1 MAGPPEHGA
10 GAKIPAT
17 GARLVPLAGMELT
30 PKVFRDV
37 QFREKLR
44 GGYHP
49 EDVDE
54 FLEQA
59 AVGVD
64 DLTERLRQATERAQR
79 AEQSA
84 AEASATDESLKRVL
98 LMAQRTADQAVREA
112 REEADAALREAREEA
127 DRTLGGAREE
137 ADRTLGGAR
146 AEADRTLAEA
156 KAKAR
161 SLVVDAEERARR
173 GYEDAVAESRATME
187 KAETSLQQVRQD
199 VEALRGWVDLHKTHL
214 LAVLNDARALVEN
227 AGLLSEPP
235 PVTSSV
241 GTSEDATVPPAS
253 SASPASPAEVDAD
266 VDADVTGEHFALGP
280 QAEDNGE
287 PTSDWDPRYLE
298 DRDGAPSEARP
309 SFPARPGANQE
320 ALALAGERI
329 GEVTGA
335 GASEEGSGPAPAP
348 PDVATIALDERAL
361 DSFFSERD
369 LGDERGPGRF
379 RRRQ

>member
-1 MAGPPEHGA
+1 
-10 GAKIPAT
+10 
-17 GARLVPLAGMELT
+17 MELT

-59 AVGVD
+59 AVGVEE
-64 DLTERLRQATERAQR
+64 LTERLRQATERAQR

-84 AEASATDESLKRVL
+84 SEASATDDSLKRVL

-112 REEADAALREAREEA
+112 EAEAEAAIRQAHDGA
-127 DRTLGGAREE
+127 DRTLS
-137 ADRTLGGAR
+137 
-146 AEADRTLAEA
+146 EA

-161 SLVVDAEERARR
+161 ALVAEAEDRARR
-173 GYEDAVAESRATME
+173 AYEGAVAESRTAMD
-187 KAETSLQQVRQD
+187 KAEGSLDQVRHD
-199 VEALRGWVDLHKTHL
+199 VEALRGWVDLHKSHL
-214 LAVLNDARALVEN
+214 LGVLSEAQALVES

-235 PVTSSV
+235 PVTWS
-241 GTSEDATVPPAS
+241 GDTSEWSGGPAEEVTVPPAH
-253 SASPASPAEVDAD
+253 SAGPPLDAGGD
-266 VDADVTGEHFALGP
+266 TTGEHSQMVPQA
-280 QAEDNGE
+280 QAEDNGS

-298 DRDGAPSEARP
+298 DRGGAPSEPTPTA
-309 SFPARPGANQE
+309 PARPGANQE

-329 GEVTGA
+329 GEAKGVVPTDVDS
-335 GASEEGSGPAPAP
+335 GASPASPEA
-348 PDVATIALDERAL
+348 ATIALDERAL

-369 LGDERGPGRF
+369 LGDDRGPSRF

>member
-1 MAGPPEHGA
+1 
-10 GAKIPAT
+10 
-17 GARLVPLAGMELT
+17 MELT

-59 AVGVD
+59 AAGVEE
-64 DLTERLRQATERAQR
+64 LTERLRQATERAQR
-79 AEQSA
+79 AEKAS

-112 REEADAALREAREEA
+112 REEADNAIREAREEA
-127 DRTLGGAREE
+127 DRAVS
-137 ADRTLGGAR
+137 
-146 AEADRTLAEA
+146 EA

-161 SLVVDAEERARR
+161 ALVADAEERGRR
-173 GYEDAVAESRATME
+173 AYEGAVAESRATME
-187 KAETSLQQVRQD
+187 KAEAALAQVRQD
-199 VEALRGWVDLHKTHL
+199 VEALRGWVDTHRSHL
-214 LAVLNDARALVEN
+214 LGVLNEARSLVEN
-227 AGLLSEPP
+227 VGLLSEPP
-235 PVTSSV
+235 PVV
-241 GTSEDATVPPAS
+241 S
-253 SASPASPAEVDAD
+253 SADVVDVVDVADGMARPPGPARDEGAP
-266 VDADVTGEHFALGP
+266 TGEHLGLGP
-280 QAEDNGE
+280 QAEDGA

-298 DRDGAPSEARP
+298 DRGGGPSEARP
-309 SFPARPGANQE
+309 SPVRPGANQE

-329 GEVTGA
+329 GEATG
-335 GASEEGSGPAPAP
+335 GGPGEGESGPAPAP
-348 PDVATIALDERAL
+348 PEVATIALDERAL

-369 LGDERGPGRF
+369 LGEERGPSRF